1 MQQRY
6 LIRLALLG
14 AVLSVA
20 WSGAARDADWV
31 HQRAQ
36 QWQPTVHERRWEN
49 IGWASGLREA
59 LRLARIHQRPVFL
72 FTHDGHLNVGR
83 C

>member
-1 MQQRY
+1 MNRCY
-6 LIRLALLG
+6 LTHLALMG
-14 AVLSVA
+14 AVFSIA
-20 WSGAARDADWV
+20 WSGAARDAGWV

-36 QWQPTVHERRWEN
+36 EWQPTARERRWEN
-49 IGWASGLREA
+49 IGWASSLREA
-59 LRLARIHQRPVFL
+59 LRLARAHQRPVFL